1 MEITTI
7 RREREG
13 GRVRQGCGR
22 RVLHCIRRG
31 RSMEGTKR
39 ERERER
45 ETKTETE
52 MNLLV
57 IS

>member
-7 RREREG
+7 RRERERG
-13 GRVRQGCGR
+13 GVRQGCGR

-39 ERERER
+39 ESERER
-45 ETKTETE
+45 
-52 MNLLV
+52 LRLRLR
-57 IS
+57 